1 MSDTKTNTAFVK
13 DIKNQKLKFDIT
25 NKLNKKEAKL
35 ALSILSSIEKE
46 GKINHKTI
54 QELANKIFEDDKL
67 WGY

>member
-54 QELANKIFEDDKL
+54 QELANIIFEDDKL
-67 WGY
+67 